1 MQQKIPQ
8 NCGIFV
14 IYQKFQLKLDIFV
27 VVDFHVFLAVD
38 AHVFGVA
45 EGDIVGAFR
54 RGSVVDGLVV
64 MFLIDAEIGLFGFF
78 FGLGFIFAVDNGCDC
93 VFVDDDKGFT
103 FVGADVE
110 RNLFAV
116 VVNRLNLADKATDCH
131 NFVTDRQVA
140 HQILIFFF
148 SFPLGNDGHN
158 DHKYE

>member
-27 VVDFHVFLAVD
+27 VVDFHVFFAVD

-64 MFLIDAEIGLFGFF
+64 MFLIDAEIGLFGLFF
-78 FGLGFIFAVDNGCDC
+78 KLLTTVPSRAKIVRYTASFTLFSRIAAKNFNFFQNRACIFAQ
-93 VFVDDDKGFT
+93 
-103 FVGADVE
+103 A
-110 RNLFAV
+110 
-116 VVNRLNLADKATDCH
+116 
-131 NFVTDRQVA
+131 
-140 HQILIFFF
+140 LI
-148 SFPLGNDGHN
+148 
-158 DHKYE
+158 Y